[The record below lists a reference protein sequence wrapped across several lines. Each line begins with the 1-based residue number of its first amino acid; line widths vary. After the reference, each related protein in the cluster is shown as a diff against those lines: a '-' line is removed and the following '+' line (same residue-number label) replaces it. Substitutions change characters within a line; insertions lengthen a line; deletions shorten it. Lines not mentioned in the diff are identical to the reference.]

1 MAYARIAPKRYR
13 VGQRRRQTRHTTLL
27 YTAIAALLAL
37 TGAGAVTLGAWG
49 AGTADTAAPAS
60 TPRGEWRKGSVPYLY
75 QIDPAWSEQPY
86 AGGTIGENGCGP
98 TCLSMV
104 YVALTGDTSMGPV
117 EMAALSERGGHTV
130 DGMTAWTLMTDGARS
145 LGLES
150 EELPAS
156 EDAVADALRSGQFI
170 IASMRPGDFTTT
182 GHFIVL
188 AGLDGDGSVTVRDP
202 NSEERSHESWELARV
217 LGQCANLWALG

>member
-1 MAYARIAPKRYR
+1 MAYARIAPKRYQI
-13 VGQRRRQTRHTTLL
+13 GQRRRRTRRTALL
-27 YTAIAALLAL
+27 CAAIAVLLACA
-37 TGAGAVTLGAWG
+37 GAGAVALGAWG
-49 AGTADTAAPAS
+49 ADAAGPAS
-60 TPRGEWRKGSVPYLY
+60 TPRSEWRLGSVPYLY

-117 EMAALSERGGHTV
+117 EMAALSEREGHVV

-145 LGLES
+145 LGLTS

-156 EDAVADALRSGQFI
+156 EDAVADALRSGRFV

-202 NSEERSHESWELARV
+202 NSEERSHESWDLTRV

>member
-1 MAYARIAPKRYR
+1 MAYARIAPKRYQ
-13 VGQRRRQTRHTTLL
+13 VGQRRRRTRRTALL
-27 YTAIAALLAL
+27 CTAIAVLLACA
-37 TGAGAVTLGAWG
+37 GAGAVALGAWG
-49 AGTADTAAPAS
+49 ADAARPAS
-60 TPRGEWRKGSVPYLY
+60 TPRGEWHKGSVPYLY

-117 EMAALSERGGHTV
+117 EMAALSEREGHTV

-145 LGLES
+145 LGLAS

-156 EDAVADALRSGQFI
+156 EDAVADALRSGRFV

-188 AGLDGDGSVTVRDP
+188 AGLDGDGSVSVRDP
-202 NSEERSHESWELARV
+202 NSAERSHESWDLARV
-217 LGQCANLWALG
+217 LSQCANLWALG